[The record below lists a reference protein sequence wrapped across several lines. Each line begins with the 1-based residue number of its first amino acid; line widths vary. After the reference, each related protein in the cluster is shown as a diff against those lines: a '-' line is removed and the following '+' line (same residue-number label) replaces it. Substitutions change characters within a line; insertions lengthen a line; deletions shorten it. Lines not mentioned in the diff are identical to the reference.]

1 MDQKCW
7 LRELIWKDFKATL
20 VREKVILR
28 VVLVCVE
35 NGVGVAVQDKLGISK
50 SLRRPWSGG
59 QNRHYHFWFREMS
72 EDDTK
77 IMLHGGKGPTVG
89 EGNF

>member
-7 LRELIWKDFKATL
+7 LREFIWKDFKATL

-50 SLRRPWSGG
+50 SLRRP
-59 QNRHYHFWFREMS
+59 
-72 EDDTK
+72 
-77 IMLHGGKGPTVG
+77 
-89 EGNF
+89 